1 MTPRVVV
8 EFNSVA
14 YVVAHCH
21 HSGIAKT
28 FRLDRIR
35 KCRLEEEGRQSW
47 PRSLKANALAHSAS
61 SRWDVQPGRSP
72 LRARELCEHVGR
84 TIAAGTD
91 PVGKGVNEIGS
102 REILK
107 ATDLTERRR
116 ACLPGPNRS
125 SPGPETVSENET
137 GAGAHRHDTRGTS
150 FSRLDAS
157 APKHLVHDAL
167 QTEGHRR

>member
-35 KCRLEEEGRQSW
+35 KCRLEEEGWQSW

-61 SRWDVQPGRSP
+61 SRWDVQP
-72 LRARELCEHVGR
+72 
-84 TIAAGTD
+84 
-91 PVGKGVNEIGS
+91 
-102 REILK
+102 
-107 ATDLTERRR
+107 
-116 ACLPGPNRS
+116 
-125 SPGPETVSENET
+125 
-137 GAGAHRHDTRGTS
+137 
-150 FSRLDAS
+150 
-157 APKHLVHDAL
+157 
-167 QTEGHRR
+167 